1 MALVVHACAT
11 IISAVQAAPAV
22 GSPADPAD
30 ELPSFAAWERQ
41 TQGSYSGRG
50 RSAREMVYAENLAA
64 IRAHNSQRP
73 APPWRMGV
81 GPFTDLTAEEFAA
94 GWLSSSV
101 GGGDTPPAPQ
111 QWVQLS
117 LPTVGANATIDWRTR
132 GAVTPVKN
140 QEHCGACW
148 AFGTTGSIEGAHFL
162 KTGRLVS
169 LSEQQLID
177 CSLGDGNKGCKGGD
191 AANSYRYIIANHGID
206 TEADY
211 PYDIMG
217 YDIKGA
223 TPVLPCNTTKA
234 ARHNVSIAASIRVPA
249 GSEAQLAAA
258 IMKTPVTVAV
268 SANKLWQHYRGG
280 VMPPS
285 WCPPG
290 SKTNHMILAVALSPD
305 SYTVKNSWGGGWGE
319 AGFARL
325 ARNQSGTSGG
335 PCSIAS
341 QASYPVM

>member
-1 MALVVHACAT
+1 M
-11 IISAVQAAPAV
+11 

-41 TQGSYSGRG
+41 RAWVSYSHRD
-50 RSAREMVYAENLAA
+50 RSARERVYAENLAA
-64 IRAHNSQRP
+64 IRAHNGQRP
-73 APPWRMGV
+73 TPSWRMGV
-81 GPFTDLTAEEFAA
+81 GPFTDLTSDEFAA
-94 GWLSSSV
+94 GWLSSRV
-101 GGGDTPPAPQ
+101 GGGDTPPPAPE
-111 QWVQLS
+111 LL
-117 LPTVGANATIDWRTR
+117 LPTVGNATIDWRTR

-177 CSLGDGNKGCKGGD
+177 CSLAVGNKGCKGGD

-217 YDIKGA
+217 YDVKGA
-223 TPVLPCNTTKA
+223 TPVLACNTTKA
-234 ARHNVSIAASIRVPA
+234 GRHNVTISSSIRVPA

-268 SANKLWQHYRGG
+268 SATRLWQHYRGG

-290 SKTNHMILAVALSPD
+290 SGANHMILAVGLSPD

-335 PCSIAS
+335 ACSIAS
-341 QASYPVM
+341 QASYPVL

>member
-1 MALVVHACAT
+1 MVLVVVHACAT

-50 RSAREMVYAENLAA
+50 RSVREMVYAENLAA

-73 APPWRMGV
+73 APAWRMDV

-101 GGGDTPPAPQ
+101 PTGVPQ
-111 QWVQLS
+111 RQLR

-206 TEADY
+206 TEADC
-211 PYDIMG
+211 
-217 YDIKGA
+217 K
-223 TPVLPCNTTKA
+223 
-234 ARHNVSIAASIRVPA
+234 
-249 GSEAQLAAA
+249 
-258 IMKTPVTVAV
+258 
-268 SANKLWQHYRGG
+268 
-280 VMPPS
+280 
-285 WCPPG
+285 
-290 SKTNHMILAVALSPD
+290 
-305 SYTVKNSWGGGWGE
+305 
-319 AGFARL
+319 
-325 ARNQSGTSGG
+325 
-335 PCSIAS
+335 CSRS
-341 QASYPVM
+341 LCVFL